1 MAEIKIKTP
10 DGNNHV
16 SLTTANAS
24 GDATVTLPK
33 TSIDFSS
40 AGSDGQFLKTDGAGT
55 LSFATVAVGGATGTD
70 YNDSVKT
77 RWGTNNDLEM
87 YHDNSNSY
95 IKHANNGSLEID
107 ATSSGHIILK
117 PDGEVQVGNSKN
129 LKIDNGNLV
138 IGTAGKGI
146 DFSATTNESGSS
158 ASMDSELLDDYEE
171 GEWTPDLTFS
181 TSSTGISYNYRGG
194 RYIKVGNLVHC
205 SAYIF
210 LSSKG
215 SGSGY
220 AEVSLP
226 IQPMNAAP
234 SVTHAQG
241 GFCTES
247 GGWADNK
254 TMVIFRVRGDA
265 SKAYVQCNT
274 SSTNHHAYAEIAD
287 FTDSTKMIMT
297 FIYRS
302 T

>member
-33 TSIDFSS
+33 ADIDLTG
-40 AGSDGQFLKTDGAGT
+40 GSDGQYLKTNGSGT
-55 LSFATVAVGGATGTD
+55 LS
-70 YNDSVKT
+70 
-77 RWGTNNDLEM
+77 WGTVSTAEQ
-87 YHDNSNSY
+87 
-95 IKHANNGSLEID
+95 D
-107 ATSSGHIILK
+107 ASTGNYTLTS
-117 PDGEVQVGNSKN
+117 
-129 LKIDNGNLV
+129 GNLV
-138 IGTAGKGI
+138 IATAGKGI
-146 DFSATTNESGSS
+146 DFSATTDESGSA
-158 ASMDSELLDDYEE
+158 ASMDSELFADYEE

-254 TMVIFRVRGDA
+254 TMVILRVRGDA